1 MFSTNFFYCNQGSR
15 EEQLDRYIAIETGRC
30 RVFMLADGYSS
41 CSVKPHYVDWM
52 TEQLSLL
59 EDSGIGCDYICDEIV
74 RLLQRNDGY
83 PGKASL
89 AFVVSD
95 ATHYRYTTLGD
106 TRIYWLTANLRTED
120 HSIAQLAVESGRCTA
135 EKIRFHPY
143 RNKLTRHAG
152 QGIKY
157 LPDWESKPM
166 SNNEC
171 LLVCSDGFWS
181 QVDEKD
187 IFRITGNTDL
197 TLLLDQMMTTPLADN
212 LSVVLLRSASAP

>member
-1 MFSTNFFYCNQGSR
+1 MFSTDFFYCNQGSR
-15 EEQLDRYIAIETGRC
+15 EEQLDRYIAVETGRC

-41 CSVKPHYVDWM
+41 CSAKPHYVDWL

-59 EDSGIGCDYICDEIV
+59 KDSGIDCDDICDEIV
-74 RLLQRNDGY
+74 RLLQQTDCY

-95 ATHYRYTTLGD
+95 AANYRYTTLGD
-106 TRIYWLTANLRTED
+106 TRIYWPAENLRTED
-120 HSIAQLAVESGRCTA
+120 HSIAQLTVESGRCIA

-152 QGIKY
+152 QGLKY
-157 LPDWESKPM
+157 LPDWESKPV

-171 LLVCSDGFWS
+171 ILVCSDGFWS
-181 QVDEKD
+181 QLDDKD
-187 IFRITGNTDL
+187 IFRITDNAGL
-197 TLLLDQMMTTPLADN
+197 TRLLDQVMTTPLADN
-212 LSVVLLRSASAP
+212 LSVALLRSAPAL